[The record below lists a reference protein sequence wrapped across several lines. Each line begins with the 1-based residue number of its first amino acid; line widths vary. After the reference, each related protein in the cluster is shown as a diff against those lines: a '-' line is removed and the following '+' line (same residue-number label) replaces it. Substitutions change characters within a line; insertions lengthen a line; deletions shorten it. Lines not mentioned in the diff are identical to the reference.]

1 MQPLTESDIR
11 ASLVNATSG
20 DAARMTIPGLHETVW
35 EDREYLGW
43 RDPRAIQRGYIV
55 MWRDGQPVGIALR
68 AAESR
73 MSRGISA
80 MCSLCRTPQP
90 ADQVSLFTAP
100 RAGEAG
106 RNGNSVGTYICADLA
121 CSIIIR
127 IAPPASD
134 MHPAPEEIIA
144 SRAAGLTTRL
154 EAFTAQVLGD

>member
-43 RDPRAIQRGYIV
+43 RDPRAIQLGYIV
-55 MWRDGQPVGIALR
+55 LWRDGQPVGIALR

-106 RNGNSVGTYICADLA
+106 RNGNTVGTYVCADLA
-121 CSIIIR
+121 CAVRARSEI
-127 IAPPASD
+127 PPWLRD
-134 MHPAPEEIIA
+134 RDPDEV
-144 SRAAGLTTRL
+144 AAERTAEL
-154 EAFTAQVLGD
+154 EQRVQGFLDAVLR

>member
-43 RDPRAIQRGYIV
+43 RDPRAMQRGYIV
-55 MWRDGQPVGIALR
+55 HWRDGQPIGIALR
-68 AAESR
+68 AAETR

-106 RNGNSVGTYICADLA
+106 RNGNTVGTYICADLGCA
-121 CSIIIR
+121 RRVRTDIPQWLR
-127 IAPPASD
+127 ERDPDEVVAVRT
-134 MHPAPEEIIA
+134 EELRRRVQGFLD
-144 SRAAGLTTRL
+144 SVQQR
-154 EAFTAQVLGD
+154 

>member
-35 EDREYLGW
+35 EDREFLGW

-55 MWRDGQPVGIALR
+55 HWRGSEPVGIALR
-68 AAESR
+68 AADSR

-80 MCSLCRTPQP
+80 MCSLCRTAQP
-90 ADQVSLFTAP
+90 ADQVSLFTAA

-106 RNGNSVGTYICADLA
+106 RNGNSVGTYICADLS

-127 IAPPASD
+127 IAPPKSD
-134 MHPAPEEIIA
+134 MQPAPEEIIA
-144 SRAAGLTTRL
+144 SRAAGLASRL
-154 EAFTAQVLGD
+154 HAFTTEVLGG